1 MLFQEFHKS
10 KQDYENG
17 KFEDIGGQRPYGLA
31 LNHKHLPEM
40 KYVLELEEA
49 PLFTP
54 SVGNFKQGMLVMSY
68 LVKKD
73 FKKAISRKEILDLY
87 KNYYKDEL
95 FINIVENNDSYLDAG
110 LLNPM
115 KCNNTNSLEISVYE
129 NATDMVVISRLD
141 NLGKGASGA
150 AVQCMNIMLGLEESK
165 GLNIRKN

>member
-1 MLFQEFHKS
+1 
-10 KQDYENG
+10 
-17 KFEDIGGQRPYGLA
+17 
-31 LNHKHLPEM
+31 
-40 KYVLELEEA
+40 
-49 PLFTP
+49 
-54 SVGNFKQGMLVMSY
+54 MSY

-73 FKKAISRKEILDLY
+73 FKKAVSREEILDLY

-129 NATDMVVISRLD
+129 NDTDMVVISRLD

-165 GLNIRKN
+165 GLKVSKN